1 MSTKAKAN
9 KPNLDDL
16 ICQGDIFQHVVYN
29 YISKV
34 EGDDVEVTQFEFP
47 YAMVV
52 SQSCDVIGMDHLVRQ
67 GGGGPAKFMPSI
79 LMCPIYSKKSI
90 RESYYVEDAFVELGL
105 NYSKETVLNS
115 EGFETVKKDSHYRFH
130 LLDIEVNKK
139 PVMQNQLLDF
149 KHYFSIPMAYLL
161 NSKES
166 RILKVDDVF
175 AEQVTLKFAAYL
187 ARVAIP

>member
-1 MSTKAKAN
+1 MSTKAKALR
-9 KPNLDDL
+9 PNLDDL

-29 YISKV
+29 YISKE
-34 EGDDVEVTQFEFP
+34 EGNDVEVTQLEFP

-52 SQSCDVIGMDHLVRQ
+52 SQSCDVIGMDYLVRN

-79 LMCPIYSKKSI
+79 LMCPIYTKQSI
-90 RESYYVEDAFVELGL
+90 RDSNYVEDAFIELGL
-105 NYSKETVLNS
+105 NYFKETVLNKS
-115 EGFETVKKDSHYRFH
+115 GFETVEKDWHYRFH
-130 LLDIEVNKK
+130 LLDIEMNKK

-149 KHYFSIPMAYLL
+149 KHYFSIPISSLL
-161 NSKES
+161 NSKKN

-175 AEQVTLKFAAYL
+175 AEQITLKFAAYL